1 MDISG
6 DSARTGTLLI
16 KHSYVIGILALAIVL
31 SACGTVPN
39 EPSRAAY
46 STLGCMRAGVVISRS
61 TEADND
67 EQAHCL
73 AAGMIARYCSIF
85 EAYLAGVGKEISDL
99 FTRGDAQ
106 WSDWRA
112 DRDGIGCAR
121 VAQDDA
127 DLVLCCMR
135 GKQPYTAAPSRQP
148 R

>member
-1 MDISG
+1 MHVV
-6 DSARTGTLLI
+6 A
-16 KHSYVIGILALAIVL
+16 IGLALAL

-39 EPSRAAY
+39 KPSRAAY
-46 STLGCMRAGVVISRS
+46 STLGCMRAAVATSSSIRA
-61 TEADND
+61 END

-73 AAGMIARYCSIF
+73 AAGMIARYCSIA
-85 EAYLAGVGKEISDL
+85 EAYLAGMGKEISDL

-112 DRDGIGCAR
+112 DREGIACAR

-127 DLVLCCMR
+127 DLALCCMR
-135 GKQPYTAAPSRQP
+135 AERPYTAAPSRQP